1 MGNELFYSHF
11 LRIFLGEAE
20 TLKLSI
26 FSSSVEITVFFLS
39 FGTNRFF

>member
-26 FSSSVEITVFFLS
+26 FSSSVEITVFLS
-39 FGTNRFF
+39 FGTSRFF